1 MAAEKRA
8 PRWLLSCGPQ
18 CYARQKRKPLVFDSY
33 VLKFLLTFVA
43 ADCDGQSAEGLV
55 FYSRPPVRS
64 PLPQRR
70 DAGEHGAHVEGSAQP
85 GEGDGPVTGLV
96 G

>member
-1 MAAEKRA
+1 M
-8 PRWLLSCGPQ
+8 
-18 CYARQKRKPLVFDSY
+18 VFDSY
-33 VLKFLLTFVA
+33 VLKILLTFVA
-43 ADCDGQSAEGLV
+43 ADCDGQRAEVPGSI
-55 FYSRPPVRS
+55 FRPPVRS